1 MITRLAPIAVLFACA
16 LLLAACGSTV
26 EQRAASGGL
35 GGAAIGALAGGPA
48 GAAIGGAAGA
58 GVGAALP
65 EGADILAMNL
75 LHGESRTVAG
85 TSRDRIKQVQRNLQ
99 AQGLYHGPI
108 DGIRGPK
115 TKQALA
121 AYQRNHGLR
130 PTAQPD
136 TSGSGSSMSA
146 TGDLMTNPDQFEP
159 NGSRT
164 FWK

>member
-1 MITRLAPIAVLFACA
+1 MARTHRM
-16 LLLAACGSTV
+16 TV
-26 EQRAASGGL
+26 TEIDQ
-35 GGAAIGALAGGPA
+35 
-48 GAAIGGAAGA
+48 
-58 GVGAALP
+58 P
-65 EGADILAMNL
+65 EGVDILAMNA
-75 LHGESRTVAG
+75 LHKESRTVAG
-85 TSRDRIKQVQRNLQ
+85 TSRDKIKQVQQKLQ

-136 TSGSGSSMSA
+136 RPTMDSLALGQNTSGSGSSMSA
-146 TGDLMTNPDQFEP
+146 TGDSTTNPDQFEP